1 MTSQEKITKLVD
13 GYLDMLADSQADVN
27 DAYESDV
34 KDYYA
39 ALQRQQAL
47 TAGVQAAVQCLRQ
60 AEYMVMEEK
69 EEK

>member
-27 DAYESDV
+27 DAYEEDV

-47 TAGVQAAVQCLRQ
+47 ASSIHDATASLVVLRLLS
-60 AEYMVMEEK
+60 K
-69 EEK
+69 EE

>member
-27 DAYESDV
+27 DAYEEDV

-47 TAGVQAAVQCLRQ
+47 TSAVQSA
-60 AEYMVMEEK
+60 AEAIANLNYLTTTGQ
-69 EEK
+69 

>member
-1 MTSQEKITKLVD
+1 MTSQEKITNLVN
-13 GYLDMLADSQADVN
+13 GYLDMLGDSQADVN

-47 TAGVQAAVQCLRQ
+47 TSAVQSA
-60 AEYMVMEEK
+60 AEALTSLTYLVSEDK
-69 EEK
+69 